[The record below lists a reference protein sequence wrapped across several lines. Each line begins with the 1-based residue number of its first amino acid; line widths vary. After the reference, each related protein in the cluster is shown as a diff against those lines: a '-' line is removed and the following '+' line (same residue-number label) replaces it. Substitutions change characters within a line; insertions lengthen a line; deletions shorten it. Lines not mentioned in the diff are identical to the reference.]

1 MLIELSLISATIYAC
16 ITASKGKTKKEKRP
30 RGLHPNGTHPDV
42 PSGGKGTTVLDE
54 KFQRFVKKRIDPLF
68 GDPRDL
74 QFKALSITGKSPE
87 TSEEEKSVNR
97 FLGSATAN
105 MGLGLVGLIFYPP
118 LLLATIPYMLW
129 FSQRNYKSAYRG
141 IFKEHRI
148 NIAVVDAVFVTWAL
162 LSGYLFAGTVGLFL
176 ISLSMKLLATTRK
189 HSQQSLINVFGLH
202 SPTAWLLIDGVEI
215 ETPIERLRKGDRIVV
230 NAGEVIA
237 VDGIITDGLALID
250 QRALTGESQPAEKGV
265 NDPVLASTIV
275 LSGRIHIQVEKAGPE
290 TTAAQ
295 ICEILNRTTN
305 FKTSLDEQVGRLVDW
320 SAMPTLAL
328 AGVAFPVV
336 GSGGTLAILF
346 SGMGYSMRT
355 LAPLSILNFLRFAS
369 QSNILI
375 KDGQALESL
384 KQVDAIVFDKTGTLT
399 LEQFQVKK
407 LYACD
412 GFSEET
418 VLVHAAI
425 AEYRQRH
432 PIAQAI
438 VAAAHERGFHMP
450 KVEDGR
456 YEVGYGV
463 KVTLENQVIRV
474 GSERFMT
481 MEGIAI
487 PADIRTIQK
496 DCYGAGNSLIMVATD
511 TKIAGVIALQA
522 TIRPEAKQVMHR
534 LRQHN
539 LSIYIM
545 SGDQAPPTQTLAEE
559 LGIEDYFANQLPE
572 DKARLVEKLQKEGK
586 KVCFIGDGINDSL
599 AMQKAHVSISLRG
612 ATTVATDTA
621 QIVLMGEEL
630 THLPLLFDIADRFDE
645 NMKNNL
651 MISVVPGAICIGG
664 VFLLNFG
671 IYASMMLYYA
681 GLAIGVVNST
691 RPIKSPQQEVL

>member
-1 MLIELSLISATIYAC
+1 MLLELSLIGAAIYAS
-16 ITASKGKTKKEKRP
+16 IKAYKEKPGKGKRQRVLLP
-30 RGLHPNGTHPDV
+30 DGGHPAAPD
-42 PSGGKGTTVLDE
+42 GGNRITVLDE
-54 KFQRFVKKRIDPLF
+54 KYQRFVKNTIDPLF

-74 QFKALSITGKSPE
+74 QFKALSLTGKSPE
-87 TSEEEKSVNR
+87 ISEEEKSVNR
-97 FLGSATAN
+97 FLGAAIAN
-105 MGLGLVGLIFYPP
+105 LALGLVGLLVCPP
-118 LLLATIPYMLW
+118 LLLATVPYMLW
-129 FSQRNYKSAYRG
+129 FSQRNYKSAYRAL
-141 IFKEHRI
+141 FKEHRV

-162 LSGYLFAGTVGLFL
+162 FSGYLFAGTVGLFL
-176 ISLSMKLLATTRK
+176 ISLSLKLLATTRK
-189 HSQQSLINVFGLH
+189 HSQQSLINVFGLR
-202 SPTAWLLIDGVEI
+202 SPTVWMLVDGVEI
-215 ETPIERLRKGDRIVV
+215 EIPIERLQKGDRIVV

-275 LSGRIHIQVEKAGPE
+275 LSGTIHVQVEKAGPE

-305 FKTSLDEQVGRLVDW
+305 FKTSLDEQVGRMVDW

-328 AGVAFPVV
+328 GGVAFPVV

-375 KDGQALESL
+375 KDGQALERL
-384 KQVDAIVFDKTGTLT
+384 KQVNAVVFDKTGTLT

-407 LYACD
+407 LYARD
-412 GFSEET
+412 GFSEEA

-425 AEYRQRH
+425 AEYRQTH

-438 VAAAHERGFHMP
+438 VAAAHEQGFHMP

-487 PADIRTIQK
+487 PTDIRTIQK
-496 DCYGAGNSLIMVATD
+496 DCHTEGNSLIMVAMD
-511 TKIAGVIALQA
+511 TEMAGVIALQA
-522 TIRPEAKQVMHR
+522 TIRPEAKQVIHQ
-534 LRQHN
+534 LRQRN

-545 SGDQAPPTQTLAEE
+545 SGDQEPPTQTLAEE
-559 LGIEDYFANQLPE
+559 LGIDDYFANRLPE
-572 DKARLVEKLQKEGK
+572 DKAQLVEKLQKQGK
-586 KVCFIGDGINDSL
+586 KVCFIGDGINDSI
-599 AMQKAHVSISLRG
+599 AMRKASVSISLRG

-621 QIVLMGEEL
+621 QIVLMGEDL
-630 THLPLLFDIADRFDE
+630 THLPLLLDIADRFDE

-671 IYASMMLYYA
+671 IYASMILYYA
-681 GLAIGVVNST
+681 GLALGVVNST
-691 RPIKSPQQEVL
+691 RPIKGPEMDGK

>member
-1 MLIELSLISATIYAC
+1 MLLVLSLIGAAIYAGVN
-16 ITASKGKTKKEKRP
+16 ISEKKPKKEKRQ
-30 RGLHPNGTHPDV
+30 RGLLPDGTHPDAQAY
-42 PSGGKGTTVLDE
+42 GKRITVIDE
-54 KFQRFVKKRIDPLF
+54 KYQRFVKNTIDPLF
-68 GDPRDL
+68 GDSRDL
-74 QFKALSITGKSPE
+74 QLKALSLTGKSPE
-87 TSEEEKSVNR
+87 ISDEEKSVNR
-97 FLGSATAN
+97 FLGAATAN
-105 MGLGLVGLIFYPP
+105 LALGLVALLVCPP
-118 LLLATIPYMLW
+118 LLLATVPYMLW
-129 FSQRNYKSAYRG
+129 FSQRNYKSAYRAL
-141 IFKEHRI
+141 FQEHRV

-176 ISLSMKLLATTRK
+176 ISLSLKLLATTRK
-189 HSQQSLINVFGLH
+189 HSQHSLINVFGLH
-202 SPTAWLLIDGVEI
+202 SPTVWMLVDGVEI
-215 ETPIERLRKGDRIVV
+215 ETPVERLRKGDRIVV

-250 QRALTGESQPAEKGV
+250 QRALTGESQPAEKEV

-275 LSGRIHIQVEKAGPE
+275 LSGRIHVQVEKAGPE

-328 AGVAFPVV
+328 GGVAFPVV

-384 KQVDAIVFDKTGTLT
+384 KQVNAIVFDKTGTLT
-399 LEQFQVKK
+399 LEQFRVKK
-407 LYACD
+407 LYARE

-425 AEYRQRH
+425 AEYRQTH
-432 PIAQAI
+432 PIAKAI
-438 VAAAHERGFHMP
+438 VAAAHGQGFRMP
-450 KVEDGR
+450 KGEDGR

-463 KVTLENQVIRV
+463 KVTLEDQVIRV
-474 GSERFMT
+474 GSERFMS

-487 PADIRTIQK
+487 PTDIRTIQT
-496 DCYGAGNSLIMVATD
+496 DCHAEGNSLIMVALD
-511 TKIAGVIALQA
+511 NEMVGAVALQA
-522 TIRPEAKQVMHR
+522 TIRPEAKRVIAQ
-534 LRQHN
+534 LRQRN
-539 LSIYIM
+539 LSIYVM
-545 SGDQAPPTQTLAEE
+545 SGDQEPSTHTLAEE
-559 LGIEDYFANQLPE
+559 LGINDYFANRLPE
-572 DKARLVEKLQKEGK
+572 DKAQLVEKLQKQDK
-586 KVCFIGDGINDSL
+586 KVCFIGDGINDSI
-599 AMQKAHVSISLRG
+599 AMQKASVSISLRG

-621 QIVLMGEEL
+621 QIILMGENL

-651 MISVVPGAICIGG
+651 VISVVPGAICIAG

-671 IYASMMLYYA
+671 VYASMMLYYA
-681 GLAIGVVNST
+681 GLALGVLNST
-691 RPIKSPQQEVL
+691 RPIRSLQ